1 MSLLEYVRA
10 NRAASWHVFKVGGI
24 VCTIICLVLWLLF
37 EKPPFDP
44 LSAFGICLL
53 LGNAMSLIFTGI
65 MIGTGQQY
73 YRQSLRLWEEIPSET
88 KARFCLKPIEK
99 NREENSEFLELMI
112 IGRSSEAT
120 VFLECNHQQKSIE
133 FTLPTIYHGKHWD
146 DIPIWF
152 KTERIDLKDSLGG
165 MAWLG
170 VESLLIVVPLKVWRR
185 MDPEGRNHWFN
196 DMLDLAEEWDV
207 PLKKHQD

>member
-152 KTERIDLKDSLGG
+152 KPMKIKPSGSIRYTAELSVNTFEVSI
-165 MAWLG
+165 
-170 VESLLIVVPLKVWRR
+170 PLKTWRR
-185 MDPEGRNHWFN
+185 MSHQDRAHWFE
-196 DMLDLAEEWDV
+196 DVLILVKKWDV
-207 PLKKHQD
+207 PLKTSED